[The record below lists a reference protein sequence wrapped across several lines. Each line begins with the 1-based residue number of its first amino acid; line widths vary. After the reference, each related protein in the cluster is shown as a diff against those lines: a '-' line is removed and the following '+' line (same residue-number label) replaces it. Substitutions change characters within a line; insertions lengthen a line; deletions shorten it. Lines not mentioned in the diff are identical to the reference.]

1 MSDASSHTFR
11 AMGTQVTIVLPDRSS
26 QRTLAAASDRV
37 VQIFER
43 EEQRFSRFRGDSE
56 LTSVNAASGTW
67 TNVSGGFERL
77 VRFSL
82 RQAERTHG
90 LFDPTVLHAMIAA
103 GYDRDYDEVLAGARG
118 ALHPTQPCG
127 RWKEIEL
134 RSGGLRLP
142 DGVGLDLGGVAKG
155 WTADLAAEAAV
166 RSGLPWALVSAGGD
180 LRVAGDTTGVEV
192 AIEDPWDATEEVARV
207 RLVSGALASSSTT
220 RRAWGPGLHHVI
232 DPRTGAPSDA
242 VALQA
247 TVWAPTCAEAETLA
261 TWAILTGPAAL
272 DTIPGAIAT
281 SDGDLLMNFST
292 AEVAA

>member
-1 MSDASSHTFR
+1 MSDTSSRTFR

-26 QRTLAAASDRV
+26 ERTLAAASDLV

-56 LTSVNAASGTW
+56 LTSVNTASGTW
-67 TNVSGGFERL
+67 TNVSAGFERL

-82 RQAERTHG
+82 RQAERTDG

-118 ALHPTQPCG
+118 ALHPALPCG
-127 RWKEIEL
+127 RWREIEL
-134 RSGGLRLP
+134 RPGGLRLP
-142 DGVGLDLGGVAKG
+142 EGVGLDLGGVAKG

-192 AIEDPWDATEEVARV
+192 AIEDPWAATEEVARV

-242 VALQA
+242 LALQA